1 MEVLP
6 QLRVKWGKI
15 TLPVERNSISR
26 EELNELIHFHLGMY
40 SDQYY
45 LLSNGKKVTSD
56 PLSGKIDVIIKL
68 RGGKGGFGSMLR
80 AIGAQ
85 IEKTTNREACRDLSG
100 RRLRDIN
107 KEQRLKKWVAQQ
119 ADREKEEKDKKKKK
133 LEKMLEEPKYDFK
146 DEDYDKNRSELPE
159 KIENAVLQ
167 GLEASC
173 SGIKRKSEDVKRK
186 VAPKKK
192 PKLWL
197 DSEIDDD
204 LSVSSEDDIPG
215 TSEKE
220 LINTTGDKCMSSDSE
235 DKYKNKEAD
244 KSEDDREKHVI
255 SSSTN

>member
-1 MEVLP
+1 MKVLP
-6 QLRVKWGKI
+6 QLRVEWGKI
-15 TLPVERNSISR
+15 ALPIEQNSISR

-40 SDQYY
+40 ADQFY
-45 LLSNGKKVTSD
+45 LLSNGKKVTSN
-56 PLSGKIDVIIKL
+56 PLSGKIDVIVKL

-119 ADREKEEKDKKKKK
+119 ADREKEEKEKKKKK

-146 DEDYDKNRSELPE
+146 DEDYDKNRSDLPE

-173 SGIKRKSEDVKRK
+173 SGLKRKSENGKGKAV
-186 VAPKKK
+186 PKKK

-197 DSEIDDD
+197 DSELDDD
-204 LSVSSEDDIPG
+204 LSVSSEDDISE

-220 LINTTGDKCMSSDSE
+220 LIKTTGDKCINSDSK
-235 DKYKNKEAD
+235 DKCKNEGTEESENDKE
-244 KSEDDREKHVI
+244 KEVI
-255 SSSTN
+255 SNSTN